1 MKQSEF
7 KFKVVNSLLELV
19 DTYFGSS
26 SISDKFINSTLKI
39 IIKQNQNKYD
49 SILELFTDENG
60 CIDPQMIIDEYIK
73 VLDPDGF
80 ILDIR
85 DFIKSDPIRN
95 MMPNKALKIT
105 REDIENIFKN

>member
-7 KFKVVNSLLELV
+7 KFKIVNKLNGLV

-26 SISDKFINSTLKI
+26 SMSDKFINSTLKI

-49 SILELFTDENG
+49 SILELFSDENG
-60 CIDPQMIIDEYIK
+60 CIDPQIIIDEYVK
-73 VLDPDGF
+73 ALDPDGF
-80 ILDIR
+80 VLDIR
-85 DFIKSDPIRN
+85 DFIKSESIKN

-105 REDIENIFKN
+105 REDLENIF